1 MNYITLKGLV
11 GNKSIEKKCSRL
23 IMGTAGFY
31 QFDDKKQAFAMMDH
45 YIQAGGNIFD
55 SAHQY
60 INSEEILGEWAESRG
75 IRKEIYI
82 LTKGAHPDDGEPGPR
97 VNSEAIKKDVK
108 ESLARLRTDY
118 IDFYAL
124 HRDDLSVEVGS
135 IMEVLNEQIAAGR
148 VHAIGASNWSH
159 TRIQEANDYA
169 ARRGLIGFTFSSP
182 NLSLAQCNKP
192 RWAGCVSVNEEIANW
207 HKGTQMPLLSWSSQA
222 GGFFSGRFSPE
233 NRENEEMV
241 DVYYSEDN
249 WERFNRAGRLAE
261 EKGASAIEIA
271 LAYVLNQPYPTAAI
285 IGPEKVEEL
294 MSSIKGAEILLTSEE
309 MDLLNLRESK
319 IGGAK

>member
-1 MNYITLKGLV
+1 MNYLTLRGLAD
-11 GNKSIEKKCSRL
+11 NKSIEKKCSRL

-31 QFDDKKQAFAMMDH
+31 QFADKEQAFTIMDQ
-45 YIQAGGNIFD
+45 YVQAGGNMFD

-60 INSEEILGEWAESRG
+60 INSEEILGEWVESRG
-75 IRKEIYI
+75 IRKDIYI

-97 VNSEAIKKDVK
+97 VNREAINKDVK

-124 HRDDLSVEVGS
+124 HRDDPSVDVS
-135 IMEVLNEQIAAGR
+135 LIMQVLNEHIAAGR
-148 VHAIGASNWSH
+148 IHAIGASNWTH

-169 ARRGLIGFTFSSP
+169 AKHGLIGFTFSSP
-182 NLSLAQCNKP
+182 NLSLAHCNKP
-192 RWAGCVSVNEEIANW
+192 RWPGCVSVNEEISDW

-241 DVYYSEDN
+241 DVYYSEGN
-249 WERFNRAGRLAE
+249 WERLNRAQKLAV
-261 EKGASAIEIA
+261 EKGTSAIEIA

-294 MSSIKGAEILLTSEE
+294 LSSIKGAEILLTSEE
-309 MDLLNLRESK
+309 VDLLNLSESK

>member
-11 GNKSIEKKCSRL
+11 DNKSIEKRCSRL

-31 QFDDKKQAFAMMDH
+31 QFDDKEQAFTIMDQ
-45 YIQAGGNIFD
+45 YVQAGGNMFD

-60 INSEEILGEWAESRG
+60 INSEEILGEWAEARG
-75 IRKEIYI
+75 IRKDIYI
-82 LTKGAHPDDGEPGPR
+82 LTKGAHHDDPEPGPR
-97 VNSEAIKKDVK
+97 LYPEAINKDVK
-108 ESLARLRTDY
+108 ESLERLRTDY

-124 HRDDLSVEVGS
+124 HRDVLSVDVGP
-135 IMEVLNEQIAAGR
+135 IMEVLNEHIVAGR
-148 VHAIGASNWSH
+148 VHTIGASNWSH
-159 TRIQEANDYA
+159 SRIQEANDYA
-169 ARRGLIGFTFSSP
+169 AKHGLVGFTFSSP
-182 NLSLAQCNKP
+182 NLSLAKCNKP
-192 RWAGCVSVNEEIANW
+192 RWVGCVSVNEEISNW

-241 DVYYSEDN
+241 ELYYSEDN
-249 WERFNRAGRLAE
+249 WERYNRAQKLAL
-261 EKGASAIEIA
+261 EKGASVIEIA

-294 MSSIKGAEILLTSEE
+294 LSSIKGSKILLTAEE
-309 MDLLNLRESK
+309 IDLLNLHELK
-319 IGGAK
+319 IGEVR

>member
-1 MNYITLKGLV
+1 MNYITLKGIV
-11 GNKSIEKKCSRL
+11 ENKSIEKKCSRL
-23 IMGTAGFY
+23 IMGTAHFY
-31 QFDDKKQAFAMMDH
+31 QFNDKERAFTIMDE
-45 YIQAGGNIFD
+45 YVRARGNMFD

-60 INSEEILGEWAESRG
+60 INSEVVLGEWAESRG
-75 IRKEIYI
+75 IREDIYI

-97 VNSEAIKKDVK
+97 VNQAAITKDIM
-108 ESLARLRTDY
+108 ESLERLRTNY

-124 HRDDLSVEVGS
+124 HRDDPSVEVGP
-135 IMEVLNEQIAAGR
+135 IMEVLNEHIAAGR
-148 VHAIGASNWSH
+148 IHAIGASNWSH

-169 ARRGLIGFTFSSP
+169 AKHGLIGFTFNSP
-182 NLSLAQCNKP
+182 NLSLAQCNRP
-192 RWAGCVSVNEEIANW
+192 RWPGCVSVNEEISNW

-222 GGFFSGRFSPE
+222 GGFFSGRFTPE

-241 DVYYSEDN
+241 QVYYSEEN
-249 WERFNRAGRLAE
+249 WERFNRAEKLAE

-271 LAYVLNQPYPTAAI
+271 LAFVLNQPYPTGAI

-294 MSSIKGAEILLTSEE
+294 LSSIKGAEIHLTAKE
-309 MDLLNLRESK
+309 MDHLNLIETK

>member
-1 MNYITLKGLV
+1 MNYIMLKGLAD
-11 GNKSIEKKCSRL
+11 NKSIEKKCSRL

-31 QFDDKKQAFAMMDH
+31 QLADKEQAFTIMDQFVAM
-45 YIQAGGNIFD
+45 GGNMFD
-55 SAHQY
+55 TAHQY

-75 IRKEIYI
+75 IRKDIFI

-97 VNSEAIKKDVK
+97 VNREAINKDVK

-124 HRDDLSVEVGS
+124 HRDDTRVEVGP
-135 IMEVLNEQIAAGR
+135 IMEALNEHMAAGR
-148 VHAIGASNWSH
+148 IHAIGASNWSH

-169 ARRGLIGFTFSSP
+169 AKHGLIGFTFNSP

-192 RWAGCVSVNEEIANW
+192 RWAGCVSVNEEISNW

-241 DVYYSEDN
+241 EVYYSDEN
-249 WERFNRAGRLAE
+249 WERFNLAQKLAE
-261 EKGASAIEIA
+261 EKGATAIEIA

-294 MSSIKGAEILLTSEE
+294 LSSIKGAEIILTSVE
-309 MDLLNLRESK
+309 MDMLNLRDSK